1 MSRQN
6 KKPESPKPSLVIV
19 EWFDA
24 FDGQSGWV
32 DMDEY
37 TPKPVRPLSVGW
49 LIPEFMEDHITL
61 MGSYL
66 YDYNDD
72 NSVQY
77 STASHIPIGMVQSI
91 TYLDVPANIKRIH
104 NL

>member
-1 MSRQN
+1 MNRQSKN
-6 KKPESPKPSLVIV
+6 TETPKPRLAIV

-37 TPKPVRPLSVGW
+37 DPKPVRPLSVGW
-49 LIPEFMEDHITL
+49 LVPDYMEDHITL

-66 YDYNDD
+66 YDYNDH
-72 NSVQY
+72 NSVHY

-91 TYLDVPANIKRIH
+91 TYLDVPNTIRRIH